1 MEEARATTPKS
12 DHRNRDHD
20 VLTVDDVAYMLRCSP
35 YAVYV
40 IDRDLLPYSRPGKR
54 NIYRRAAVLAY
65 LEKLELIQAP
75 QARSHSIDKRI
86 VEIRQGMQDAAD
98 GARERARRRK
108 S

>member
-1 MEEARATTPKS
+1 MEEDRAAAPKS

-40 IDRDLLPYSRPGKR
+40 TDRNLLPYSRPGKR
-54 NIYRRAAVLAY
+54 NLYRRAAVLAY

-75 QARSHSIDKRI
+75 DDPSHSIDKTI
-86 VEIRQGMQDAAD
+86 AEIRQGMQDAVD
-98 GARERARRRK
+98 GVRERARRRK